1 MRMHVKSVSPAVCL
15 LLLLTAGC
23 VEKNSTTT
31 DATGGS
37 SPSTPAGPTTSGSV
51 RLIEDF
57 GGRQLFPPDNWWN
70 QDISGAPV
78 DPASNA
84 YIGFIGDDELHPDFA
99 PPPYGIPYVTVGATQ
114 PRVTNITF
122 RYASESDTGLPG
134 DAAGYPIPEEAKTQP
149 NYIEG
154 AVPGG
159 GDSGDR
165 HLLIVDRDRWVLYE
179 LYGVKWNASAS
190 RWEAGSGAIFDM
202 STNARRPDGW
212 TSADAAGL
220 AVVPGLLRYEEVYGS
235 VELRHAIRFT
245 VRDTNGYVWP
255 ASHSAGNRSGAPPLG
270 ARLRLKASVDLSGFS
285 APMRK
290 IFEAMKR
297 YGLILADN
305 GTDMFI
311 GGTMDARWNN
321 DELNPAFR
329 RLKATD
335 FEVIQLG
342 WR

>member
-1 MRMHVKSVSPAVCL
+1 MHLKSVSPAVWL
-15 LLLLTAGC
+15 LLLLMASC
-23 VEKNSTTT
+23 VEKSSTTA
-31 DATGGS
+31 DAAGGT
-37 SPSTPAGPTTSGSV
+37 SPSTPAGPSTSGSV
-51 RLIEDF
+51 RLTEDF

-78 DPASNA
+78 DPMSTT
-84 YIGFIGDDELHPDFA
+84 YINYIGDDPLHPDFA
-99 PPPYGIPYVTVGATQ
+99 RPPYGIPYVAVGANQ
-114 PRVTNITF
+114 PRMTNITF
-122 RYASESDTGLPG
+122 KYASESDAGLPG
-134 DAAGYPIPEEAKTQP
+134 DAPGYPIPEEAKTQP

-179 LYGVKWNASAS
+179 LYSVKWIASAN

-220 AVVPGLLRYEEVYGS
+220 AILPGLVRYEEVYGS
-235 VELRHAIRFT
+235 GEIRHAFRVTIRNA
-245 VRDTNGYVWP
+245 NGYVWP
-255 ASHSAGNRSGAPPLG
+255 ASHEAGRTPGAPPLG
-270 ARLRLKASVDLSGFS
+270 MRLRLKDTVDLSGFS

-297 YGLILADN
+297 YGLIFADN
-305 GTDMFI
+305 GTDMFVV
-311 GGTMDARWNN
+311 GTMDPRWNN
-321 DELNPAFR
+321 DELNPAFG

-335 FEVIQLG
+335 FEVVQLG